1 MDANTESLH
10 STIFIFSFFSVWFA
24 NLLYSPIHKYLRDN
38 RVYFTLLIVA
48 IVMLVVS
55 SYQVEENW
63 ENYQK
68 TNALGP
74 ILLISYLLL
83 YKLADFIALKKYNRH
98 MYFSCRISNYI
109 GTQESEEATWLEF
122 LMQFSLLMISMLVW
136 WKLGALIAE
145 NYM

>member
-1 MDANTESLH
+1 
-10 STIFIFSFFSVWFA
+10 
-24 NLLYSPIHKYLRDN
+24 
-38 RVYFTLLIVA
+38 
-48 IVMLVVS
+48 MLVVS

-109 GTQESEEATWLEF
+109 GTKESEEA
-122 LMQFSLLMISMLVW
+122 
-136 WKLGALIAE
+136 GDALRFQE
-145 NYM
+145 N